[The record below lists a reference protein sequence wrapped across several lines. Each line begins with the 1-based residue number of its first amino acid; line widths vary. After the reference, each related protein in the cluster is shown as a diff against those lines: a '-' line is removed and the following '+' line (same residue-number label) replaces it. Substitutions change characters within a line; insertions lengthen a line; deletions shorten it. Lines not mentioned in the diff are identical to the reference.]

1 MEMEGIDLISQALTA
16 LGWDAS
22 DPFVKTRTVAWLGFA
37 LAFVF
42 GYVGNKTHF
51 CTMGAV
57 SDIVNMNHWDR
68 MRAWML
74 AIAVAVIGTSLLVYS
89 GNLDLSKTIYTGSSF
104 YWLAALVG
112 GVTFGIGMT
121 LAGGCGQRTL
131 VRLGGGNLKSIVVF
145 LFMGYAAL
153 VTLSGIFGAFRVGV
167 LQAPAV
173 TVFLDGMQTLP
184 ELMGLVTPTG
194 ILAVGLAIG
203 VALLLFVFLN
213 RDFRANHDNI
223 LAGVVVGLIVV
234 AGWYVTGRFGFGEDP
249 DTLEMVYLGTNSHLA
264 ESMTFVA
271 PLGYTMNLWAY
282 WTDSATIVTF
292 GVASVFGVIVGSLV
306 YGLTHKTFRWEAFN
320 SAQDMFRHIVGAI
333 LMGFGGVTALGCTI
347 GQGVTGVSTLA
358 VSSFIVLAAIIAGAA
373 VTMKIQYLL
382 MMREA

>member
-1 MEMEGIDLISQALTA
+1 MEGLDLISQALIA
-16 LGWDAS
+16 LGWDPNNA
-22 DPFVKTRTVAWLGFA
+22 DIKTRTVAWLAFV
-37 LAFVF
+37 LAFIF
-42 GYVGNKTHF
+42 GYIGNKTHF

-68 MRAWML
+68 MRAWLL
-74 AIAVAVIGTSLLVYS
+74 AIAVAIIGTSLLVYA
-89 GNLDLSKTIYTGSSF
+89 GQLDVSKTIYTGSNF

-112 GVTFGIGMT
+112 GLTFGVGMT

-153 VTLSGIFGAFRVGV
+153 VTLSGIFGAFRIKV
-167 LQAPAV
+167 LQADAA
-173 TVFLDGMQTLP
+173 TIYLDGMQTLP
-184 ELMGLVTPTG
+184 ALLGQHTAGGT
-194 ILAVGLAIG
+194 LAIGLAIG
-203 VALLLFVFLN
+203 AALLLYVFLN
-213 RDFRANHDNI
+213 KEFRGNTDNI
-223 LAGVVVGLIVV
+223 LAGFVIGLIVV

-306 YGLTHKTFRWEAFN
+306 YGVTHKTFRWEAFN
-320 SAQDMFRHIVGAI
+320 SPQDMLRHIIGAI
-333 LMGFGGVTALGCTI
+333 MMGFGGVTALGCTI

-358 VSSFIVLAAIIAGAA
+358 VSSFVVLAAIIIGAA
-373 VTMKIQYLL
+373 VTMKIQYMML
-382 MMREA
+382 MREA

>member
-1 MEMEGIDLISQALTA
+1 MEMEGIDLISQGLIA
-16 LGWDAS
+16 LGWDAN
-22 DPFVKTRTVAWLGFA
+22 DPFVKTRTVAWLGFV
-37 LAFVF
+37 LAFIF

-153 VTLSGIFGAFRVGV
+153 VTLSGIFGAFRVNV
-167 LQAPAV
+167 LQAPPV
-173 TVFLDGMQTLP
+173 TIFLDGMQTLP
-184 ELMGLVTPTG
+184 ELLGLLTPTG

-203 VALLLFVFLN
+203 VVLLLFVFLN
-213 RDFRANHDNI
+213 RDFRANGDNI
-223 LAGVVVGLIVV
+223 LAGIVVGLIVV

-282 WTDSATIVTF
+282 WTDYATIVTF
-292 GVASVFGVIVGSLV
+292 GVASVFGVIIGSLV
-306 YGLTHKTFRWEAFN
+306 YALTHKTFRWEAFN
-320 SAQDMFRHIVGAI
+320 SPQDMLRHIVGAI

-358 VSSFIVLAAIIAGAA
+358 VSSFIVLAAIIFGAA
-373 VTMKIQYLL
+373 VTMKIQYML

>member
-1 MEMEGIDLISQALTA
+1 MNELDVISQVLMA
-16 LGWDAS
+16 LGWDPQDAM
-22 DPFVKTRTVAWLGFA
+22 VKTRAVAWLGFI
-37 LAFVF
+37 LAFIF

-68 MRAWML
+68 MRAWLL
-74 AIAVAVIGTSLLVYS
+74 AIAVAIIGTSLLVY
-89 GNLDLSKTIYTGSSF
+89 GGQIDIGKTIYTGSNF

-112 GVTFGIGMT
+112 GLTFGVGMT

-131 VRLGGGNLKSIVVF
+131 VRLGGGNLKSVVVF

-153 VTLSGIFGAFRVGV
+153 VTLSGIFGAFRVSV

-184 ELMGLVTPTG
+184 AMLGMTMETGALIVGLVVG
-194 ILAVGLAIG
+194 I
-203 VALLLFVFLN
+203 ALLLFVFLN
-213 RDFRANHDNI
+213 QEFRQNHDNV
-223 LAGVVVGLIVV
+223 LAGIVIGLVVVV
-234 AGWYVTGRFGFGEDP
+234 GWYVTGRFGFGEDP

-292 GVASVFGVIVGSLV
+292 GVASVFGVVIGSFV
-306 YGLTHKTFRWEAFN
+306 YGITHKTFRWESFN
-320 SAQDMFRHIVGAI
+320 SSQDMFRHIVGAV

-347 GQGVTGVSTLA
+347 GQGITGISTLA
-358 VSSFIVLAAIIAGAA
+358 VSSFVVLAAIIAGAA
-373 VTMKIQYLL
+373 ITMKIQYIL
-382 MMREA
+382 MMREG

>member
-1 MEMEGIDLISQALTA
+1 MDGVDVISQVLMA
-16 LGWDAS
+16 LGWNAEDAM
-22 DPFVKTRTVAWLGFA
+22 VKTRAVAWLGFV
-37 LAFVF
+37 LAFIF

-74 AIAVAVIGTSLLVYS
+74 AIAVAIIGTSLLVY
-89 GNLDLSKTIYTGSSF
+89 GGQVDISKTIYTGSNF

-112 GVTFGIGMT
+112 GVTFGVGMT

-145 LFMGYAAL
+145 IFMGYAAL
-153 VTLSGIFGAFRVGV
+153 VTLSGIFGAFRVSV

-173 TVFLDGMQTLP
+173 TVFLEGMQTLP
-184 ELMGLVTPTG
+184 SMLGMATEQGALTVG
-194 ILAVGLAIG
+194 LAVG
-203 VALLLFVFLN
+203 VAMLLFIFLDKDFRQN
-213 RDFRANHDNI
+213 RDSI
-223 LAGVVVGLIVV
+223 LAGIVIGLVVV

-249 DTLEMVYLGTNSHLA
+249 DTLELVYLGTNSHLA

-292 GVASVFGVIVGSLV
+292 GVASVFGVITGSLV
-306 YGLTHKTFRWEAFN
+306 YGVTHRTFRWESFN
-320 SAQDMFRHIVGAI
+320 SPQDMFRHIVGAI
-333 LMGFGGVTALGCTI
+333 LMGFGGVTAVGCTI
-347 GQGVTGVSTLA
+347 GQGITGVSTLA
-358 VSSFIVLAAIIAGAA
+358 ISSFVVLASIIAGAA
-373 VTMKIQYLL
+373 ITMKIQYIL
-382 MMREA
+382 MMREG

>member
-1 MEMEGIDLISQALTA
+1 MEGIDLISQALNA
-16 LGWDAS
+16 LGWDPSDAS
-22 DPFVKTRTVAWLGFA
+22 IKTRTVAWLGFV
-37 LAFVF
+37 LAFIF

-68 MRAWML
+68 MRAWLL
-74 AIAVAVIGTSLLVYS
+74 AIAVATIGTSLLVY
-89 GNLDLSKTIYTGSSF
+89 GGAIDVSKTIYTGSNF

-112 GVTFGIGMT
+112 GLTFGIGMT

-131 VRLGGGNLKSIVVF
+131 VRLGGGNLKSVVVF
-145 LFMGYAAL
+145 LFLGYAAL
-153 VTLSGIFGAFRVGV
+153 VTLSGIFGAFRVNV
-167 LQAPAV
+167 LQAAPV
-173 TVFLDGMQTLP
+173 TVYLDGMQTLP
-184 ELMGLVTPTG
+184 AMLNLVTPTG
-194 ILAVGLAIG
+194 TLMVGLAVG
-203 VALLLFVFLN
+203 VALLLFVFAN
-213 RDFRANHDNI
+213 KEFRGSADNI
-223 LAGVVVGLIVV
+223 LAGIVVGLVVV

-292 GVASVFGVIVGSLV
+292 GVASVFGVVVGALV
-306 YGLTHKTFRWEAFN
+306 YGISHRTFRWESFN
-320 SAQDMFRHIVGAI
+320 SPQDMFRHIIGGT
-333 LMGFGGVTALGCTI
+333 LMGFGGVTGLGCTI

-358 VSSFIVLAAIIAGAA
+358 VSSFLVLAAIIAGAA
-373 VTMKIQYLL
+373 ITMKVQYMLL
-382 MMREA
+382 MREG

>member
-1 MEMEGIDLISQALTA
+1 MEGMDLISQVLIA

-22 DPFVKTRTVAWLGFA
+22 DATVKVRTVAWLGFV
-37 LAFVF
+37 LAFIF

-68 MRAWML
+68 MRAWLL
-74 AIAVAVIGTSLLVYS
+74 AIAVAIIGTSLLVYT
-89 GNLDLSKTIYTGSSF
+89 GNLDISKTIYTSSNF

-112 GVTFGIGMT
+112 GITFGVGMT

-131 VRLGGGNLKSIVVF
+131 VRLGGGNLKSVVVF
-145 LFMGYAAL
+145 LFLGYAAL
-153 VTLSGIFGAFRVGV
+153 VTLSGIFGAFRVNF
-167 LQAPAV
+167 LQAAPV

-184 ELMGLVTPTG
+184 VLLGLMTPSGT
-194 ILAVGLAIG
+194 LAVGLVVGIAI
-203 VALLLFVFLN
+203 LLFVFLN
-213 RDFRANHDNI
+213 KEFRRNTDNI
-223 LAGVVVGLIVV
+223 LAGTVIGLIVV

-282 WTDSATIVTF
+282 WTDYATIVTF
-292 GVASVFGVIVGSLV
+292 GVASVIGVVVGSFV
-306 YGLTHKTFRWEAFN
+306 YGVTHKTFRWESFN
-320 SAQDMFRHIVGAI
+320 SPQDMFRHIIGAV

-347 GQGVTGVSTLA
+347 GQGVTGISTLA

-373 VTMKIQYLL
+373 ITMKVQYLL
-382 MMREA
+382 LMREG

>member
-1 MEMEGIDLISQALTA
+1 MNELDVISQVLMA
-16 LGWDAS
+16 LGWDPQDAM
-22 DPFVKTRTVAWLGFA
+22 VKSRAVAWLGFI
-37 LAFVF
+37 LAFIF

-68 MRAWML
+68 MRAWLL
-74 AIAVAVIGTSLLVYS
+74 AIAVAIIGTSLLVY
-89 GNLDLSKTIYTGSSF
+89 GGQIDIAKTIYTGSNF

-112 GVTFGIGMT
+112 GLTFGVGMT

-131 VRLGGGNLKSIVVF
+131 VRLGGGNLKSVVVF

-153 VTLSGIFGAFRVGV
+153 VTLSGIFGAFRVNV

-184 ELMGLVTPTG
+184 AMLGMTMETGALIVGLV
-194 ILAVGLAIG
+194 VG

-213 RDFRANHDNI
+213 KEFRGNHDNV
-223 LAGVVVGLIVV
+223 LAGIAIGLVVV

-249 DTLEMVYLGTNSHLA
+249 DTLELVYLGTNSHLA

-282 WTDSATIVTF
+282 WTDSATVVTF
-292 GVASVFGVIVGSLV
+292 GVASVFGVVIGSFV
-306 YGLTHKTFRWEAFN
+306 YGITHKTFRWESFN
-320 SAQDMFRHIVGAI
+320 SSQDMFRHIIGAV

-347 GQGVTGVSTLA
+347 GQGITGISTLA
-358 VSSFIVLAAIIAGAA
+358 VSSFVVLAAIIAGAA
-373 VTMKIQYLL
+373 ITMKVQYIL
-382 MMREA
+382 MMREG

>member
-1 MEMEGIDLISQALTA
+1 MEGFDLISQVLMA
-16 LGWDAS
+16 LGWDAE
-22 DPFVKTRTVAWLGFA
+22 DAMVKTRTVAWLGFI
-37 LAFVF
+37 LAFIF

-74 AIAVAVIGTSLLVYS
+74 AIAVAIIGTSLLVF
-89 GNLDLSKTIYTGSSF
+89 GGQIDVSKTIYTGSNF

-112 GVTFGIGMT
+112 GLTFGVGMT

-145 LFMGYAAL
+145 IFMGYAAL
-153 VTLSGIFGAFRVGV
+153 VTLSGIFGAFRVNV
-167 LQAPAV
+167 LQAPSV

-184 ELMGLVTPTG
+184 SLLGMASQTGTLTIGLV
-194 ILAVGLAIG
+194 VG

-213 RDFRANHDNI
+213 KEFRQNHDNI
-223 LAGVVVGLIVV
+223 LAGIVIGLVVV

-249 DTLEMVYLGTNSHLA
+249 DTLELVYLGTNSHLA

-271 PLGYTMNLWAY
+271 PLGYTMNLFAY

-292 GVASVFGVIVGSLV
+292 GVASVFGVIVGSFV
-306 YGLTHKTFRWEAFN
+306 YGVTHQTFRWESFN
-320 SAQDMFRHIVGAI
+320 SPQDMFRHVIGAI
-333 LMGFGGVTALGCTI
+333 LMGFGGVTAVGCTI
-347 GQGVTGVSTLA
+347 GQGITGISTLA
-358 VSSFIVLAAIIAGAA
+358 ISSFVVLAAIIIGAA
-373 VTMKIQYLL
+373 ITMKIQYIL
-382 MMREA
+382 MMREG

>member
-1 MEMEGIDLISQALTA
+1 MDGLDLISQVLMA
-16 LGWDAS
+16 LGWDAG
-22 DPFVKTRTVAWLGFA
+22 DPMVKTRSVAWLGFI
-37 LAFVF
+37 LAFIF

-74 AIAVAVIGTSLLVYS
+74 AIAIAIIGTSLLVY
-89 GNLDLSKTIYTGSSF
+89 GGQIDVSKTIYTGSNF

-112 GVTFGIGMT
+112 GLTFGVGMT

-145 LFMGYAAL
+145 IFMGYAAL
-153 VTLSGIFGAFRVGV
+153 VTLSGIFGAFRVSV

-184 ELMGLVTPTG
+184 SLLGMPTPTG
-194 ILAVGLAIG
+194 TLTVGLIVG

-213 RDFRANHDNI
+213 KEFRQNHDNI
-223 LAGVVVGLIVV
+223 LAGIVIGLIVV

-249 DTLEMVYLGTNSHLA
+249 DTLELVYLGTNSHLA

-271 PLGYTMNLWAY
+271 PLGYTMNLFAY
-282 WTDSATIVTF
+282 WTDTATIVTF
-292 GVASVFGVIVGSLV
+292 GVASVFGVIVGSFV
-306 YGLTHKTFRWEAFN
+306 YGVTHRTFRWESFN
-320 SAQDMFRHIVGAI
+320 SPQDMFRHIIGAI

-347 GQGVTGVSTLA
+347 GQGVTGISTLA
-358 VSSFIVLAAIIAGAA
+358 VSSFVVLASIIAGAA
-373 VTMKIQYLL
+373 ITMKIQYIL
-382 MMREA
+382 MMREG

>member
-1 MEMEGIDLISQALTA
+1 MEGLDLISQALIA
-16 LGWDAS
+16 LGWDPNNA
-22 DPFVKTRTVAWLGFA
+22 DIKTRTVAWLAFV
-37 LAFVF
+37 LAFIF
-42 GYVGNKTHF
+42 GYIGNKTHF

-68 MRAWML
+68 MRAWLL
-74 AIAVAVIGTSLLVYS
+74 AIAVAIIGTSLLVYT
-89 GNLDLSKTIYTGSSF
+89 GQLDVSKTIYTGSNF

-112 GVTFGIGMT
+112 GLTFGVGMT

-153 VTLSGIFGAFRVGV
+153 VTLSGIFGAFRIKV
-167 LQAPAV
+167 LQADAV
-173 TVFLDGMQTLP
+173 TVYLDGMQTLP
-184 ELMGLVTPTG
+184 ALLGQHTAGGT
-194 ILAVGLAIG
+194 LAIG
-203 VALLLFVFLN
+203 LALGAALLLYVFLN
-213 RDFRANHDNI
+213 KEFRGNTDNI
-223 LAGVVVGLIVV
+223 LAGIVIGLIVV

-306 YGLTHKTFRWEAFN
+306 YGVTHRTFRWEAFN
-320 SAQDMFRHIVGAI
+320 SPQDMFRHIIGAI
-333 LMGFGGVTALGCTI
+333 MMGFGGVTALGCTI
-347 GQGVTGVSTLA
+347 GQGVTGLSTLA

-373 VTMKIQYLL
+373 VTMKIQYMML
-382 MMREA
+382 MREG